1 VVDWTSTAIIFPEVH
16 ATIGALAVAAAYAL
30 APGTL
35 GDAARKHPNVP
46 RTLLA
51 AFAFVVF
58 LKELL
63 WDPVNEVN
71 QPFLWAGVTDLSW
84 YLVGM
89 GAMLGLLWVR
99 YRRL

>member
-1 VVDWTSTAIIFPEVH
+1 MVDWTGPAIIFPEVH
-16 ATIGALAVAAAYAL
+16 AAIGALAVAAAYAL

-35 GDAARKHPNVP
+35 GDPARAHPNVP
-46 RTLLA
+46 RFSLA
-51 AFAFVVF
+51 AFTFIVF

-71 QPFLWAGVTDLSW
+71 QPFLWAGATDLSW
-84 YLVGM
+84 YVVGI
-89 GAMLGLLWVR
+89 GVMLGLFWAR

>member
-1 VVDWTSTAIIFPEVH
+1 VVDWTSPAIIFPEVH
-16 ATIGALAVAAAYAL
+16 ATIGALAVAAVYAL

-35 GDAARKHPNVP
+35 GDPARTHPNEP
-46 RTLLA
+46 RLLLSV
-51 AFAFVVF
+51 FVLIVF

-63 WDPVNEVN
+63 WDPVNEAN

-89 GAMLGLLWVR
+89 GVMLGLLWAR